1 VSSSEPLSIRQLEV
15 FVALDEHGSFTRAA
29 KTLRLSQSTV
39 SGHIAD
45 LERRLG
51 VRLVERERGGV
62 RPTAAGRA
70 LLTPARQVLLAER
83 NARMAITALTGLIS
97 GTLVVGGSTI
107 PSTYLLPRLFGLF
120 RQRHPRVAL
129 ELVAGDSRTTLE
141 GVRSAEVE
149 VAIVGSP
156 PPGDDLWVEHFD
168 SDRMVLVFP
177 PDHPFARADTVQPDA
192 LFEFPV
198 VMREHGSG
206 TRLAVE
212 RALGALVGERRL
224 VQLTVAC
231 ELGSTEALKSAVEAG
246 LGVALVSDLAV
257 RAELAAGTLLTRP
270 VAGLDA
276 RREFL
281 LVSRKEELLG
291 PAAMAFRALCS
302 EQADGSGR

>member
-1 VSSSEPLSIRQLEV
+1 MSSSEPLSIRQLEV

-70 LLTPARQVLLAER
+70 LLRPARQVLQAER
-83 NARMAITALTGLIS
+83 NARMAITALTGLLS
-97 GTLVVGGSTI
+97 GTLVVGGSNI

-129 ELVAGDSRTTLE
+129 ELVAGDSRATIE
-141 GVRSAEVE
+141 HVRNADVE
-149 VAIVGSP
+149 VAIVGARP
-156 PPGDDLWVEHFD
+156 EGDDLWVEHYD

-177 PDHPFARADTVQPDA
+177 PDHPFAAQETVTADA
-192 LFEFPV
+192 LFEHPL
-198 VMREHGSG
+198 VMREQGSG

-212 RALGALVGERRL
+212 RALEGLVGERRL
-224 VQLTVAC
+224 VQLSVAC
-231 ELGSTEALKSAVEAG
+231 ELGSNEALKSAVEAS
-246 LGVALVSDLAV
+246 LGAAFMSDLAV
-257 RAELAAGTLLTRP
+257 RAELAAGTLRTRP
-270 VAGLDA
+270 VEGLEA
-276 RREFL
+276 RRDFL

-291 PAAMAFRALCS
+291 PAAMAFRRFCS
-302 EQADGSGR
+302 EHAAGQAG